1 MNKMSMILRTTDL
14 CRKFQGQY
22 VVENVSL
29 NIKEN
34 TIYGL
39 LGPNESGKSTTMKC
53 LAGLY
58 HPTSGSIV
66 INGYDIYEDRED
78 ALSQMGVSIENPA
91 LYPNLTGKE
100 HFDMVAKWKKLNNA
114 RIKETE
120 DFSSLN
126 DDLK

>member
-1 MNKMSMILRTTDL
+1 
-14 CRKFQGQY
+14 
-22 VVENVSL
+22 
-29 NIKEN
+29 
-34 TIYGL
+34 
-39 LGPNESGKSTTMKC
+39 MKC

>member
-39 LGPNESGKSTTMKC
+39 LGPNG
-53 LAGLY
+53 A
-58 HPTSGSIV
+58 
-66 INGYDIYEDRED
+66 
-78 ALSQMGVSIENPA
+78 
-91 LYPNLTGKE
+91 
-100 HFDMVAKWKKLNNA
+100 
-114 RIKETE
+114 
-120 DFSSLN
+120 
-126 DDLK
+126 

>member
-1 MNKMSMILRTTDL
+1 MHLDCKFGSQSFRYVHKKRQILKDITFTT
-14 CRKFQGQY
+14 Y
-22 VVENVSL
+22 ESE
-29 NIKEN
+29 I
-34 TIYGL
+34 IGL
-39 LGPNESGKSTTMKC
+39 LAPNESGKSTTMKC